1 MDKNMFCNPI
11 IKGGYPDP
19 SVCRVGD
26 DVLHGNL
33 LLLLLSGTAGIS
45 KPGPGSLG
53 TDWERDFAAG
63 PVRFQKL
70 RQLGRVV
77 GSYHPVS

>member
-26 DVLHGNL
+26 MYYMVT
-33 LLLLLSGTAGIS
+33 SS
-45 KPGPGSLG
+45 FYYFPGLPVFQSRDPGSLG

>member
-26 DVLHGNL
+26 MYYMVT
-33 LLLLLSGTAGIS
+33 SS
-45 KPGPGSLG
+45 FYYFPGL
-53 TDWERDFAAG
+53 
-63 PVRFQKL
+63 PVFQS
-70 RQLGRVV
+70 R
-77 GSYHPVS
+77 SW